1 MNEGTV
7 GQALARRFAILAL
20 MVFVLGSLLLVLPWL
35 GAAGPGLASSQGR
48 GWSVVGLWPLTIG
61 PAWAL
66 GTLAILFAWRPV
78 LIVPYFLLS
87 SAVLAG
93 PGFLLLE
100 VRDDN
105 ELVGP
110 AIIVALD
117 GAGVFLAVWFIWK
130 AVWLPILA
138 KEREQPR

>member
-48 GWSVVGLWPLTIG
+48 GWSVVGLWPLTVG
-61 PAWAL
+61 LAWAL
-66 GTLAILFAWRPV
+66 GTLAILFAWRPL

-87 SAVLAG
+87 SALLVG

-100 VRDDN
+100 VRGDN
-105 ELVGP
+105 GLVGA

-117 GAGVFLAVWFIWK
+117 CSALFLFAWFVSKAGWPAV
-130 AVWLPILA
+130 LD
-138 KEREQPR
+138 EE